1 MMNNPVPRENLWM
14 LSEARAE
21 ASFIHRLNPVPR
33 DSIPSP
39 KLRQRIEA
47 QSVKELFTKRAVS
60 Y

>member
-1 MMNNPVPRENLWM
+1 MMNDPVPRENLWM
-14 LSEARAE
+14 DSETRVE
-21 ASFIHRLNPVPR
+21 AFFIHRLNPDPR
-33 DSIPSP
+33 NSIPSL